1 MWQHCFVILFVQV
14 MHTVLI
20 KGSNKYWGLFFFF
33 STRHSLKLCEIF
45 SAPLYREYT
54 CPCISFF
61 PLPSLPVVLLLN
73 CCLVFYFLNKLTN
86 DKMVSL

>member
-1 MWQHCFVILFVQV
+1 KWQHGIVILFVQV

-20 KGSNKYWGLFFFF
+20 KGSTK
-33 STRHSLKLCEIF
+33 HSLKLCEIF
-45 SAPLYREYT
+45 SASLYREYT
-54 CPCISFF
+54 CPCISFL
-61 PLPSLPVVLLLN
+61 PLPSFPVVLLLN